1 MLCVL
6 FQVPIADTVNSVHLD
21 SIHDDQEKVH
31 PLVIFFDD
39 SVRKNVENF
48 SSKTSARENVN
59 KVQGEVIEN
68 NVSGKEKNEF
78 EGTDSFVDS
87 SVSVLERLLGGSL
100 QTSSSSTTSAA
111 VSICM

>member
-6 FQVPIADTVNSVHLD
+6 FQAPIADTVNSVHLD
-21 SIHDDQEKVH
+21 SIHDDQEKFH
-31 PLVIFFDD
+31 PLDVFFDD

-48 SSKTSARENVN
+48 SPKTS
-59 KVQGEVIEN
+59 
-68 NVSGKEKNEF
+68 VSDKEKNEF

-87 SVSVLERLLGGSL
+87 SVSILERFLGGSL
-100 QTSSSSTTSAA
+100 QNASSSTTSAA